1 MVSSIHE
8 SERSCICL
16 LEVSIILLLFL
27 RFLNWIL
34 ELFRQYCMI
43 CFSFLLKSTFSK
55 NSRKI
60 IFVPFS
66 FGHCM
71 VNPSSTLRIFD
82 IFKHFLYLMQL
93 IIIKQ
98 TGSNVSIFKRRH
110 LDKYKLHHYL
120 YNFHHTRSTIRTF
133 SVCYR

>member
-1 MVSSIHE
+1 
-8 SERSCICL
+8 
-16 LEVSIILLLFL
+16 
-27 RFLNWIL
+27 LNWIL

-82 IFKHFLYLMQL
+82 IFKHFLYLMQH
-93 IIIKQ
+93 IISKYRS
-98 TGSNVSIFKRRH
+98 SNKINILYKNCKITQFIWPITVSSNYITYVIH
-110 LDKYKLHHYL
+110 KL
-120 YNFHHTRSTIRTF
+120 S
-133 SVCYR
+133 